1 VESRQRQTEDSEHGS
16 ELHRWLGP
24 FDGAKQARLR
34 FTVGKTT
41 PREIHIEGTK
51 QRHEEP
57 DEEPDDSPEI
67 LDPSA

>member
-1 VESRQRQTEDSEHGS
+1 
-16 ELHRWLGP
+16 LGP

-34 FTVGKTT
+34 FTVWKPT
-41 PREIHIEGTK
+41 PRQIHIERPEQG
-51 QRHEEP
+51 